1 MATCQKRIQWTIG
14 LGEVGETEWRFWEA
28 DDTCTTVGEDTF
40 VHVQSWCPNFIQL
53 VYNEAKQKHGCSLS
67 RNAGWQELIKARNA
81 EQCKVLST
89 VANAEDG
96 FMRTKRAKSLPIR
109 SSKRRRS
116 DRERP
121 SPTLLHVALPP
132 HDDFG
137 GGEIITLAPQTATEP
152 FALRVNAADVALVVG
167 FIRAH
172 GEERESRPYTRKD
185 LESDHDGDGDAQGVV
200 VEPHGFE

>member
-1 MATCQKRIQWTIG
+1 
-14 LGEVGETEWRFWEA
+14 
-28 DDTCTTVGEDTF
+28 
-40 VHVQSWCPNFIQL
+40 
-53 VYNEAKQKHGCSLS
+53 
-67 RNAGWQELIKARNA
+67 
-81 EQCKVLST
+81 
-89 VANAEDG
+89 
-96 FMRTKRAKSLPIR
+96 MRTKRAKALPIR

-132 HDDFG
+132 HGDFG
-137 GGEIITLAPQTATEP
+137 GGDIITLAPQTATEP

-185 LESDHDGDGDAQGVV
+185 LESDQDGDGDAQGVV
-200 VEPHGFE
+200 VAPHGFE